1 MTVACAGDAQIRKRQ
16 TLSGPRG
23 PWPRDCCPALCHH
36 QGVACK
42 RFGVVPLHVARCR
55 VLPCTLAPVACL
67 MSAMLKRGE
76 RRDKRRKVGGTLI
89 LNSVPRA
96 KPMFLARHAPSRRGR
111 SHSHLS
117 QHSHISYACEQREKV
132 RNKADAEEDGAQ
144 FETTEIQIFDPKYP
158 DLGKRQ
164 FLWYPASP
172 CCVFE

>member
-1 MTVACAGDAQIRKRQ
+1 
-16 TLSGPRG
+16 
-23 PWPRDCCPALCHH
+23 
-36 QGVACK
+36 
-42 RFGVVPLHVARCR
+42 
-55 VLPCTLAPVACL
+55 LPCTLAPVACL

-117 QHSHISYACEQREKV
+117 QHSHMSYACEQREKV